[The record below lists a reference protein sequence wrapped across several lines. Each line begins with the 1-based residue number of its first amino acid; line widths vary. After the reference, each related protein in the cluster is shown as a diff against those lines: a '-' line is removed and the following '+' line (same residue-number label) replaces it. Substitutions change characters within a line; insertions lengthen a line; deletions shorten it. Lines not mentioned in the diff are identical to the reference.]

1 MADVISITLL
11 TLQVSGSSTLLASL
25 IGIPLGARLG
35 LQRSKRRLPF
45 LVFTHAFYGMP
56 PVIMGLVVYLLLSK
70 AGPLGDLGLLFT
82 PVAMVI
88 AQTSLLLPIVVGFTA
103 SAVASV
109 PPEAAETARALGA
122 GEREAVRAVLRE
134 ARPQLAHAVL
144 VAFGRAVS
152 EVGAVIIVG
161 GNIADRTR
169 VLTTAIVLE
178 TEAGNFQFALT
189 LGGILLALAL
199 AVSALMTRFQE
210 DAHEVGGLLRRGR
223 REGRG

>member
-1 MADVISITLL
+1 MTDVTSITLL
-11 TLQVSGSSTLLASL
+11 TLQVSGASTLLASL
-25 IGIPLGARLG
+25 LGVPLGARLG
-35 LQRSKRRLPF
+35 LQRARRRLPF
-45 LVFTHAFYGMP
+45 LVFTHTFYGMP
-56 PVIMGLVVYLLLSK
+56 PVIMGLAVYLLLSK

-88 AQTSLLLPIVVGFTA
+88 AQTLLLLPIVIGFTA

-134 ARPQLAHAVL
+134 ARSQIAHAVL

-161 GNIADRTR
+161 GNIAGRTR

-178 TEAGNFQFALT
+178 TEAGDFQFALT
-189 LGGILLALAL
+189 LGAVLLGLALL
-199 AVSALMTRFQE
+199 VSVLMARFQE
-210 DAHEVGGLLRRGR
+210 E
-223 REGRG
+223 RE

>member
-1 MADVISITLL
+1 MTEVTSITLL
-11 TLQVSGSSTLLASL
+11 TLQVSGASTLLASL
-25 IGIPLGARLG
+25 LGILLGARLG
-35 LQRSKRRLPF
+35 LQRARRRLPF
-45 LVFTHAFYGMP
+45 LVFTHTFYGMP
-56 PVIMGLVVYLLLSK
+56 PVIMGLAVYLLLSK

-88 AQTSLLLPIVVGFTA
+88 AQTLLLLPIVIGFTA

-122 GEREAVRAVLRE
+122 GEREAMRAVLRE
-134 ARPQLAHAVL
+134 ARPQIAHAVL

-161 GNIADRTR
+161 GNIAGRTR

-178 TEAGNFQFALT
+178 TEAGDFQFALT
-189 LGGILLALAL
+189 LGAVLLGLALL
-199 AVSALMTRFQE
+199 VSALMTRFQG
-210 DAHEVGGLLRRGR
+210 A
-223 REGRG
+223 RE